1 MLKVSSFYLGNQKS
15 FIPKKIF
22 IRLQS
27 LVMPRQFQNMVLA
40 VQIFSEG
47 FGIGDFILYFAYV
60 RYKKLQL
67 RPTVGLFLF
76 LLQNTHKFTFL
87 LSLFGYHAVWF
98 MANYKILYD
107 FDELTIYIFFC
118 FFAFGRKTRN
128 NSMPTVMELHRAE
141 STGRK

>member
-1 MLKVSSFYLGNQKS
+1 
-15 FIPKKIF
+15 
-22 IRLQS
+22 
-27 LVMPRQFQNMVLA
+27 MPTTVLRA
-40 VQIFSEG
+40 PPGFSDLAMAL
-47 FGIGDFILYFAYV
+47 IGDFILYFAYV
-60 RYKKLQL
+60 RYKKLSL

-98 MANYKILYD
+98 MANYKILHD
-107 FDELTIYIFFC
+107 FDELTIYIFFW

-141 STGRK
+141 STG